1 MSESNSILDGML
13 RAAVNREPSNA
24 ADSMLINSH
33 LAQMKMFGVR
43 QGVEFYPH
51 QDNFGSQR
59 FDFIQQ
65 VIKFNKLDA
74 RLDSMWD
81 RFLAYGK
88 GIFYIRPTKKTYRL
102 YWFDKDAYRTYYTP
116 EGELE
121 EVVIIYPYKVKS
133 SRGFGG
139 VGLSTDKRY
148 MRLRIT
154 ATEIEEYH
162 SEQELK
168 FDMPEA
174 FAALN
179 KTTVVNTLEFIPCVE
194 VFNNPDAFGTEGS
207 GEFEWIANQVI
218 AHDEMVKNIRA
229 NLSFFGNPTLLS
241 SRPKQDI
248 IEKAEGDTA
257 QRPSISSQSGFQSEF
272 SLSSSTYKQD
282 PTSRNAPG
290 YIGRPGS
297 GMRVPRVIANL
308 EPTDRVGFITP
319 NAVSA
324 EQSRYVDQLRSEI
337 RLALGGI
344 DDLSIQ
350 NVTATEIKSAYGRV
364 SATAKKKCLQL
375 YTYGICRCFELMIFQ
390 EEQIF
395 RKTLAQS
402 LGLVFPIPPE
412 DPNDPKQETKFQRAK
427 VKYEKSL
434 RAGIDDVINTKQIP
448 DGVLGLVPDGDR
460 TTCWRWMGPVYEDTP
475 QDKLNQ
481 SIFTRNLQELGVD
494 SIEALKYLFPS
505 KTDDE
510 IAGMLSGF
518 PFRMVGEVQRAYSS
532 FIDIVNLQM
541 KTPHPQQPNLPMAA
555 DPRLNLTPFL
565 YRTLESLQKE
575 VTYAGRYRSADPIGT
590 PVIPDPADQL
600 RGAGSPADGS
610 PSTGGGDNAAV
621 GGTLPAG
628 IGPSPANAG
637 PDGRSTPIPAYSI
650 VPPGVSAGLPTGP
663 GGPASSGP
671 GSGEPLQGGIQ
682 PGGRT
687 PEFAGPIPLPGSTVS
702 SESASRPG
710 QLQFTAGNPV
720 QQQPVPGSADLYAW
734 SQQQPGILQQLF
746 PNLVGNQP
754 GPVAGQ
760 RGKPK
765 KS

>member
-1 MSESNSILDGML
+1 MSETNTVLDGML
-13 RAAVNREPSNA
+13 RAAVNREPNGA
-24 ADSMLINSH
+24 ADTMIINAH
-33 LAQMKMFGVR
+33 LAQMRMFGIR
-43 QGVEFYPH
+43 QGLEFYPH
-51 QDNFGSQR
+51 QDNFGTQR

-74 RLDSMWD
+74 RLDSIWD

-88 GIFYIRPTKKTYRL
+88 GLFYIRPTKKTYRL

-121 EVVIIYPYKVKS
+121 EVIVIYPYKVKS

-154 ATEIEEYH
+154 AAEIEECH
-162 SEQELK
+162 SEQELT
-168 FDMPEA
+168 FDMPES
-174 FAALN
+174 FATLN
-179 KTTVVNTLEFIPCVE
+179 TTTVINTLEFIPCVE
-194 VFNNPDAFGTEGS
+194 VFNNPDAFGTDGS
-207 GEFEWIANQVI
+207 GEFEWIANQVV

-248 IEKAEGDTA
+248 IEKAEGDTV
-257 QRPSISSQSGFQSEF
+257 QRPSIASQSGFQSEF

-282 PTSRNAPG
+282 ATTRNAPG

-319 NAVSA
+319 NAVSV
-324 EQSRYVDQLRSEI
+324 EQARYVEQLRSEL

-344 DDLSIQ
+344 DDLSMQ

-375 YTYGICRCFELMIFQ
+375 YTYGVCRCFELMIFQ

-395 RKTLAQS
+395 RKSLAQAS
-402 LGLVFPIPPE
+402 GLVYPNPPE
-412 DPNDPKQETKFQRAK
+412 DPEDPKQQQKYQRAQAR
-427 VKYEKSL
+427 YEKGL
-434 RAGIDDVINTKQIP
+434 QAAIQNAVETKQIP
-448 DGVLGLVPDGDR
+448 EGVLGLAPDGDR
-460 TTCWRWMGPVYEDTP
+460 TVCWRWMGPVYEDTP

-532 FIDIVNLQM
+532 FIDLVNLQM

-600 RGAGSPADGS
+600 RGSGGPADGS
-610 PSTGGGDNAAV
+610 SGSGSGNNPSV

-637 PDGRSTPIPAYSI
+637 PDGRSAPIPAYSVI
-650 VPPGVSAGLPTGP
+650 PPGVSAG
-663 GGPASSGP
+663 SGSGTP
-671 GSGEPLQGGIQ
+671 GSPLSGESLQGGIQ
-682 PGGRT
+682 PGRGT
-687 PEFAGPIPLPGSTVS
+687 PEFAGPIPIPGSTIS
-702 SESASRPG
+702 SESTNRPG
-710 QLQFTAGNPV
+710 QLRFSAGVPV
-720 QQQPVPGSADLYAW
+720 QQQSVPGSADLHAW

-746 PNLVGNQP
+746 PNFAGNQP
-754 GPVAGQ
+754 RTAPGK
-760 RGKPK
+760 RGKPAK
-765 KS
+765 P